1 MNKML
6 GYLMLGYLM
15 LGAMPA
21 LAQLGLGMVGMTV
34 DQAVAEIRKNYETA
48 FSATEA
54 SASRSMFD
62 ARTHALVVL
71 GQLDLIASKRGA
83 ELFRNLREA
92 EKQIFLRAD
101 ELLRKIGTNAEN
113 LTADMQSLANT
124 AENMVGGI
132 LGSVP
137 RLRSISPSFAI
148 ADGRE
153 VRFKAGGNFLDY
165 GPASL
170 ELAGVP
176 CMPER
181 LITTESIFRCK
192 MPGSAPTLGHFLPG
206 TLTVYLERTWWQ
218 ALTFREG
225 DQRKIP
231 VGLTALGSTIGTL
244 TVLADG
250 QRDTE
255 TRNSRSQT
263 IGHRNDHCSGDTHL
277 SPSFNPAS
285 PSCRIVASSI
295 KVHERSRSSNSVNGG
310 LRSVSETGFQWSG
323 IARNNGSCGPRVF
336 GQRVGLDGRG
346 WVEVDITWDEI
357 CTSTVAFSNENV
369 GSRDIGWN
377 ESFEMPLPPGTVDV
391 RWSAASELGSDVG
404 QGNQPGK
411 YFTAELSTGKSSV
424 QFRTRDVSEVLK

>member
-48 FSATEA
+48 LSATEA

-323 IARNNGSCGPRVF
+323 IARNNGSCGPRVSVNALVWTDA
-336 GQRVGLDGRG
+336 VGLRWTSPGMRSVPPPSRSATKMSAPAISAGTRVSKCPCRREPSTFAGRRR
-346 WVEVDITWDEI
+346 V
-357 CTSTVAFSNENV
+357 N
-369 GSRDIGWN
+369 
-377 ESFEMPLPPGTVDV
+377 
-391 RWSAASELGSDVG
+391 SAATSDRAISPE
-404 QGNQPGK
+404 NTSLP
-411 YFTAELSTGKSSV
+411 SSAPASPRCS
-424 QFRTRDVSEVLK
+424 FAPAMFPRC